1 MKNTKLAFSALAIAL
16 LSGSFA
22 AQARQGNG
30 DENVQTTQSY
40 QVFVQ
45 HQEQRGEVQG
55 DSSLFVNHD
64 SNR

>member
-1 MKNTKLAFSALAIAL
+1 MKNTKLAVSALAIAL
-16 LSGSFA
+16 LTGSFA

-40 QVFVQ
+40 QAFVQ

-55 DSSLFVNHD
+55 DSSTFVNHD